1 MEMHLVHFN
10 TKYGHS
16 IGEAMLNS
24 NNAWDTLA
32 VLGVMFQVDEEDNH
46 HFDNI
51 VEGKAVHVIS
61 QVLIVG
67 HEHLIS
73 SNQMIVDTARS
84 PEHSTEKVLTQV
96 GSGRT
101 GKH

>member
-10 TKYGHS
+10 TKYGKS

-46 HFDNI
+46 NFDHI
-51 VEGKAVHVIS
+51 VEGFPLNFLSEYKQFS
-61 QVLIVG
+61 WSLEG
-67 HEHLIS
+67 
-73 SNQMIVDTARS
+73 TA
-84 PEHSTEKVLTQV
+84 
-96 GSGRT
+96 
-101 GKH
+101 